1 MTTLDLSQFKP
12 IPGFDCV
19 AMKREIQ
26 AAIYDETK
34 NMTSEEY
41 LEYIRKESKAFREEQ
56 RLRRAEMA
64 TEHT

>member
-64 TEHT
+64 AEHT